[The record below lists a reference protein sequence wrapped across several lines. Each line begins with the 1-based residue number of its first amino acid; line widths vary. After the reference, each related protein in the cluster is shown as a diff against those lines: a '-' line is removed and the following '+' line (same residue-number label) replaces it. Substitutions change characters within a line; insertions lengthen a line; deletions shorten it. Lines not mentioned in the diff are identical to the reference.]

1 VTRKGGRALHLMNTR
16 SGTLGRLFLST
27 LLVGVLVGHLSAR
40 QSAATEYGT
49 AASISLR
56 ETYDDNVFLQG
67 DSDFILEVRPSLA
80 LSAVSDRAEFQVAAS
95 YDVSRYQKQDELN
108 TVDQFYQLL
117 ASFAATPRLSF
128 SLEGTF
134 VIDYTF
140 RYALEV
146 EGVRANRNQRH
157 VAQAT
162 PSMRYELGPRDSIEI
177 AYNPY
182 MVEYQRSDSDR
193 RDYKGHDVN
202 LGWIHHLKNERTT
215 LKLLVGADQTDYD
228 DNQDNPDEKI
238 RDRTLRTS
246 ASVQHKFSETTT
258 VEGSAGVRFTDS
270 RVHDGESSTDQ
281 TAGFLGHF
289 LLTRRFERATLLAS
303 LNRSYS
309 PSTFGEGA
317 TRDSARLNVNYRLTE
332 RLGCFLATAIRQTKT
347 ERVEQEDQESR
358 AFSVTP
364 GVTYLLTE
372 SVRLRL
378 GYSFYRVD
386 NQTTDET
393 ESRNRVWIG
402 LTWNIHEPE
411 WTVRPPKPL
420 VEWIYRD

>member
-1 VTRKGGRALHLMNTR
+1 MTRKGGRALHLMNIRTE
-16 SGTLGRLFLST
+16 TLGRLLLST
-27 LLVGVLVGHLSAR
+27 LLVVTIVGHLSAT

-56 ETYDDNVFLQG
+56 ETYDDNVFLRG
-67 DSDFILEVRPSLA
+67 DSDFIHEVTPSLA
-80 LSAVSDRAEFQVAAS
+80 LGAVSDRAEFQVAAS
-95 YDVSRYQKQDELN
+95 YDVSRYQDHDELN

-117 ASFAATPRLSF
+117 TSFAATPRLSF
-128 SLEGTF
+128 ALVGTF

-146 EGVRANRNQRH
+146 EGARANRNQRH
-157 VAQAT
+157 VADAR

-177 AYNPY
+177 AYSPY
-182 MVEYQRSDSDR
+182 MVEYHRSDSDR

-202 LGWIHHLKNERTT
+202 LGWIHDLKNERTT
-215 LKLLVGADQTDYD
+215 LGLLIGADQTDYD
-228 DNQDNPDEKI
+228 DNQDNPDEEI
-238 RDRTLRTS
+238 RDRTVRTS

-258 VEGSAGVRFTDS
+258 VEAGAGVRFTDS

-281 TAGFLGHF
+281 TAGFVGNF
-289 LLTRRFERATLLAS
+289 VLTQRFERATVVAR

-317 TRDSARLNVNYRLTE
+317 TRDSARLNVHYRLIE
-332 RLGCFLATAIRQTKT
+332 RLGCSLGTAIRQIKT
-347 ERVEQEDQESR
+347 EREEQEDRESR

-364 GVTYLLTE
+364 GVAYRLTE
-372 SVRLRL
+372 SLRLEL

-393 ESRNRVWIG
+393 DSRNRVWLG
-402 LTWNIHEPE
+402 LTWNIIEPE
-411 WTVRPPKPL
+411 WRIRSPRPL
-420 VEWIYRD
+420 VEWPYRD